1 MTRKVFF
8 YGFLLFLPT
17 SLFAQQKVVGTVF
30 DFMSKEPLEGVS
42 VFYDGTSIGTVTNEI
57 GIFSLATENP
67 ISSPLVI
74 SFIGYT
80 SQLFENVSGGLGAIY
95 LKENAVQ
102 LNEIVLE
109 PDTWSREK
117 KLNIFRREFLG
128 STIAGLNAKIKNEDA
143 IRLYFNKNKN
153 SLYAFAE
160 VPIQIQNNY
169 LGYAIPYTLRDFEV
183 NFGGGGERLFSS
195 GWTYT
200 SGSLFFQEKNPKNI
214 KKRFLKNRL
223 ETYLGSPLHFMRSLS
238 KKRLQEEKFQIFKG
252 SFQIDPYSEYQ
263 MEPQENFIKIT
274 QKTAKL
280 SMLYDG
286 QEQSF
291 IEVKEPTFYIDSYGN
306 FSPAQ
311 ALFFGGILGK
321 QRVADL
327 LPLDYVPEKKN

>member
-1 MTRKVFF
+1 MNRIAFLF
-8 YGFLLFLPT
+8 GFLLSVQT
-17 SLFAQQKVVGTVF
+17 SLLAQQKVGGTVF
-30 DFMSKEPLEGVS
+30 DFITKEPLEGVS
-42 VFYDGTSIGTVTNEI
+42 VFYDGTSIGTVTDEK
-57 GIFSLATENP
+57 GTFTLGTENP
-67 ISSPLVI
+67 ISASLVI
-74 SFIGYT
+74 SYIGYT
-80 SQLFENVSGGLGAIY
+80 SQVFENVSGGLGAIY

-102 LNEIVLE
+102 LDEIILE

-128 STIAGLNAKIKNEDA
+128 TTISGIQAKIINEDA
-143 IRLYFNKNKN
+143 IRLYYNKQKN
-153 SLYAFAE
+153 SLYAFSE
-160 VPIQIQNNY
+160 VPIKIENNY
-169 LGYAIPYTLRDFEV
+169 LGYTIAYNLQEFEV
-183 NFGGGGERLFSS
+183 NFGAPSASPFSGGF
-195 GWTYT
+195 TYT
-200 SGSLFFQEKNPKNI
+200 AGTLFFAEKNPKKI

-238 KKRLQEEKFQIFKG
+238 KKQLQEEKYQIFKG
-252 SFQIDPYSEYQ
+252 KFQIDPYSEYHI
-263 MEPQENFIKIT
+263 EPDENFIKIT

-286 QEQSF
+286 KEQSF

-327 LPLDYVPEKKN
+327 LPLDYVPVNKY

>member
-1 MTRKVFF
+1 MNRKVFF
-8 YGFLLFLPT
+8 YGFLLFLPI

-30 DFMSKEPLEGVS
+30 DFITKEPLEGVS
-42 VFYDGTSIGTVTNEI
+42 IFYDGTSIGTVTDEK
-57 GIFSLATENP
+57 GVFSLGTENP
-67 ISSPLVI
+67 ISASLVI
-74 SFIGYT
+74 SYLGYT
-80 SQLFENVSGGLGAIY
+80 SQLFENVSGSLGAIY

-102 LNEIVLE
+102 LNEIVLK

-128 STIAGLNAKIKNEDA
+128 STIAGLEAKIKNEDA
-143 IRLYFNKNKN
+143 IRLYYNKERN

-169 LGYAIPYTLRDFEV
+169 LGYIISYTLSDFEV
-183 NFGGGGERLFSS
+183 NFGGGGESLFSS
-195 GWTYT
+195 GYTYT
-200 SGSLFFQEKNPKNI
+200 SGSLFFKEKNPKKI

-238 KKRLQEEKFQIFKG
+238 KKKLQEEKFQIFKG
-252 SFQIDPYSEYQ
+252 KFQIDPYSEYRV
-263 MEPQENFIKIT
+263 EPQEDLFKIT
-274 QKTAKL
+274 QKTEKL
-280 SMLYDG
+280 SVLYEG
-286 QEQSF
+286 KEQSF

-327 LPLDYVPEKKN
+327 LPLDYVPEKKY